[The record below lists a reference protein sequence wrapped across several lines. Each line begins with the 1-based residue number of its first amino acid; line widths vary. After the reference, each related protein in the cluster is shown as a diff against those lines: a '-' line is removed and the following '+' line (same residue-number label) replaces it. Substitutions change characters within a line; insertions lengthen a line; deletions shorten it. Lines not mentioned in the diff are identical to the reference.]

1 MSPLVENSRSFE
13 HNLVS
18 YTNLKQIK
26 NTIDLW
32 TNFKSGDNYSKMEQ
46 FQEKTNLK
54 FAFTIT
60 NLKTQL

>member
-32 TNFKSGDNYSKMEQ
+32 TNFKTRDNYSKMEQ
-46 FQEKTNLK
+46 FQEKTKLK

>member
-32 TNFKSGDNYSKMEQ
+32 TNFKTRDNYSKMEQ